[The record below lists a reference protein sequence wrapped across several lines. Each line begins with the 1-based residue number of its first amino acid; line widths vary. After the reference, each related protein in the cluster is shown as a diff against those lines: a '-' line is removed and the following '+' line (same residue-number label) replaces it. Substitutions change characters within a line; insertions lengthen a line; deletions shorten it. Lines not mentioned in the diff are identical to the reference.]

1 MHEKL
6 QKVYFSI
13 VSSLII
19 GGLIIAIIVTAS
31 NIKDVGTDGDTA
43 LSTDSGLMTF
53 LVGDGLCDDVTNTN
67 VFEFDGGDCCL
78 QNAIKGDCI
87 SCICYEIGE
96 SLVVESTPS
105 TTSLLSTTAM
115 NISTTTI
122 KEYVQTTTLLMTT
135 DWPGPCR
142 NNWTLVNDL
151 CCLVSNESGT
161 LEDTQRFCTM
171 HDGIVFE
178 PRSELEDLAIQTY
191 LDKNNTYWLGF
202 YDDGLHLR
210 YLSTGLIIFEYF
222 RNGIPNALQ
231 DHCYYCNYLLFSTSY
246 EANQWIWKEQAAQ
259 TEYNFDQG
267 NHFAIC
273 QSDKRTK

>member
-6 QKVYFSI
+6 QKVSFSI

-19 GGLIIAIIVTAS
+19 GGLIIAIIIVTAS
-31 NIKDVGTDGDTA
+31 NIKDVGTETA
-43 LSTDSGLMTF
+43 LSTDYGLMTF

-87 SCICYEIGE
+87 SCICYETGE
-96 SLVVESTPS
+96 SLLVESTQS
-105 TTSLLSTTAM
+105 TTTSLITTTVAM

-122 KEYVQTTTLLMTT
+122 KEYVQTTTLPMTT

-151 CCLVSNESGT
+151 CYLVSNESGT

-178 PRSELEDLAIQTY
+178 PRSQLEDLAIQTY

-202 YDDGLHLR
+202 YDDAILLR
-210 YLSTGLIIFEYF
+210 YLSTGLGIYFEYF
-222 RNGIPNALQ
+222 RIPNASQ
-231 DHCYYCNYLLFSTSY
+231 GYCIPYGCFYNLFSMSC
-246 EANQWIWKEQAAQ
+246 EENQWIWKEQKKS
-259 TEYNFDQG
+259 NFDQG